1 MTTEDPI
8 IEFRE
13 VSFRYRDSNIPA
25 LDNLSLKISKGEWVA
40 VLGKNGSGKSTF
52 ARMTN
57 ALLDP
62 EQGDRFI
69 CGRSGKEKNDITFIR
84 QHVGLVFQNPDDQ
97 IVASVVEED
106 CAFGPENLQLD
117 QSEIEKRVERAL
129 ATTGLL
135 EKRKDLVETLSG
147 GQKQRLAL
155 AGVLAMEPQVLV
167 LDEVTAMIDQ
177 SSRKRI
183 LSCIKELNDGGMTV
197 VSISHSLDEL
207 IFADSVVCFD
217 RGRIDWQGAS
227 KEFCNEGY
235 RIVGAELPDI
245 LKLRREL
252 IENGYLD
259 KDSDLDIES
268 MIDRLCL

>member
-1 MTTEDPI
+1 
-8 IEFRE
+8 
-13 VSFRYRDSNIPA
+13 
-25 LDNLSLKISKGEWVA
+25 
-40 VLGKNGSGKSTF
+40 
-52 ARMTN
+52 
-57 ALLDP
+57 
-62 EQGDRFI
+62 
-69 CGRSGKEKNDITFIR
+69 
-84 QHVGLVFQNPDDQ
+84 
-97 IVASVVEED
+97 
-106 CAFGPENLQLD
+106 
-117 QSEIEKRVERAL
+117 
-129 ATTGLL
+129 
-135 EKRKDLVETLSG
+135 
-147 GQKQRLAL
+147 
-155 AGVLAMEPQVLV
+155 MEPQVLV
-167 LDEVTAMIDQ
+167 LDEVTAMLDQ

-183 LSCIKELNDGGMTV
+183 LSCIKELNDRGMTV

-268 MIDRLCL
+268 IIDRLCL